1 MILIL
6 KALISSALAGLL
18 ELDTV
23 QAGQFLLSR
32 PALVGPLLGA
42 LNGCVLEGARLGV
55 LIELIYIDFIPVGG
69 VVPPNGAVAAAV
81 GVLAHAW
88 AGLAPSLA
96 FFTGLF
102 AGGLYSFVEY
112 HLRSSRSRRNS
123 VIEAGVKAGSERMNY
138 WVADALLG
146 ESAAVS
152 LYVFLFSGVIFLAGR
167 FFKLET
173 LTPAMNFAYS
183 LMPWLGLSGLYFR
196 FRAQIYKKGSG

>member
-1 MILIL
+1 MILIF
-6 KALISSALAGLL
+6 KALISSSLAGLL

-42 LNGCVLEGARLGV
+42 LNGCVLEGARLGI

-81 GVLAHAW
+81 GVLAHSW
-88 AGLAPSLA
+88 AGLVPALA

-112 HLRSSRSRRNS
+112 RLRSSRSRCNN
-123 VIEAGVKAGSERMNY
+123 VIEAEVKAGRERLNY
-138 WVADALLG
+138 WVAGAMLG

-152 LYVFLFSGVIFLAGR
+152 LYVFLFSGMVFLTGR
-167 FFKLET
+167 FFRLEA
-173 LTPAMNFAYS
+173 LTPAMNLAYS

-196 FRAQIYKKGSG
+196 FRAQMYKRS